1 MMTLAERNGMLQ
13 IISDLSKEA
22 YGFRVRKDYT
32 GVSDEE
38 LQADWDHYI
47 ETADRRW
54 AEEAAQEEKC
64 LEEWKARI
72 NEMCKVHGITRH
84 DAVRWDMQAM
94 DVEDD
99 FEHYLWRC
107 GISLRLT
114 GELGKVLGF
123 KVHGW

>member
-1 MMTLAERNGMLQ
+1 MMTLADRNGMLQ

-32 GVSDEE
+32 NVSDEE

-47 ETADRRW
+47 ETANQRW
-54 AEEAAQEEKC
+54 ADEAAREEQC
-64 LEEWKARI
+64 LNEWKARI
-72 NEMCKVHGITRH
+72 DAMSKKFGIDRH
-84 DAVRWDMQAM
+84 TAVKWDMQAM
-94 DVEDD
+94 DMEDD
-99 FEHYLWRC
+99 FEHYLWRN
-107 GISLRLT
+107 GIDLRLT